1 MRSGTKVTL
10 TFSDEALTALNALA
24 TDRKRGELVSRL
36 VMQAQKNGVRTDSGI
51 LERIEQRL
59 ERIEKK
65 LGV

>member
-24 TDRKRGELVSRL
+24 SDRKRGELVSKLVIQARRAGG
-36 VMQAQKNGVRTDSGI
+36 VMQDGI

-59 ERIEKK
+59 QRIEEKI
-65 LGV
+65 GA